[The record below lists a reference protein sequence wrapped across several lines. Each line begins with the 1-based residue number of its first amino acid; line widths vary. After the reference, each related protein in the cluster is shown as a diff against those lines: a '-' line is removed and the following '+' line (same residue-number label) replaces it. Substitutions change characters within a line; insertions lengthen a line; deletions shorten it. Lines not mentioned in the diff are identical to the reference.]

1 MLKKAFQYV
10 LFAAFVAFVLC
21 GHLMF
26 SESSSMMS
34 HDTSSSMAQNC
45 EQGEG
50 HCVRSVASGTIFST
64 VRIADPQE
72 LRFTAFVRSVLQLN
86 AIQDQTHHASFN
98 LAFSSYRDRTFS
110 TVFRL

>member
-1 MLKKAFQYV
+1 
-10 LFAAFVAFVLC
+10 
-21 GHLMF
+21 MF
-26 SESSSMMS
+26 FESSSMMS

-45 EQGEG
+45 DQDEG

-64 VRIADPQE
+64 IRVVDPQE

-86 AIQDQTHHASFN
+86 AIQDQSHHPSFD
-98 LAFSSYRDRTFS
+98 LAFSFHRDRTFS